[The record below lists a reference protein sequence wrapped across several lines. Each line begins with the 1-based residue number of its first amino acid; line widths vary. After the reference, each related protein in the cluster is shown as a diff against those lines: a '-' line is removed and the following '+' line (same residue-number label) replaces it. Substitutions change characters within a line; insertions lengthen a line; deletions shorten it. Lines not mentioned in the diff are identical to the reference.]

1 MHSLF
6 WINVMPQYSLPQQT
20 AQAILSAVH
29 DVLQGSG
36 FGSVEIVLHEGNVT
50 LIEKRE
56 KLRLVQHKHRFEENK
71 SEGADS
77 ANRISIK

>member
-1 MHSLF
+1 
-6 WINVMPQYSLPQQT
+6 MPQYSLPQQT
-20 AQAILSAVH
+20 AQAILSAVS

-56 KLRLVQHKHRFEENK
+56 KLRLLQHKHRFEDNK

-77 ANRISIK
+77 VNRVSIK

>member
-1 MHSLF
+1 
-6 WINVMPQYSLPQQT
+6 MPQYSLPQPT
-20 AQAILSAVH
+20 VQAILNAVN

-36 FGSVEIVLHEGNVT
+36 FGSIEIVLHEGNVA

-56 KLRLVQHKHRFEENK
+56 KLRLIQHKHRFEENK

>member
-1 MHSLF
+1 
-6 WINVMPQYSLPQQT
+6 MPQYLLPQPR
-20 AQAILSAVH
+20 AQAILNAVN
-29 DVLQGSG
+29 DVSQGSG
-36 FGSVEIVLHEGNVT
+36 FGSIEIVIHDGNVT

-56 KLRLVQHKHRFEENK
+56 KLRLIQHKHRFEENK